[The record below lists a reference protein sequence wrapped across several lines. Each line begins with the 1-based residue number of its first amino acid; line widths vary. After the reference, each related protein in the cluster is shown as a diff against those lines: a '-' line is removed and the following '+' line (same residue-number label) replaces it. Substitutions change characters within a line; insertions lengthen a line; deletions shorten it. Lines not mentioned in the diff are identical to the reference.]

1 MSLEIKLS
9 GSAEKPA
16 GRCPINTG
24 NQYLVENNIF
34 NSRDERVKYLETG
47 EAMKYAVLIGDG
59 MADYPIE
66 KLGGKTILQAAR
78 TPAMDYI
85 AAHGK
90 TGLAKTIPEGFP
102 PGSDVANMSIFGYD
116 PAVYYS
122 GRAPLEAASMG
133 VALAPDD
140 VAFRCNLITIEHGRI
155 KDYSAGHISS
165 EEAKILIETLDAELS
180 TEELS
185 FYPGISYRHL
195 MVARK
200 NLGAETVCTPPHDIT
215 GKKIEE
221 YLPGGKAGDF
231 FSGLIKASM
240 VVLELHPVN
249 LKRIEE
255 GKNPANSIW
264 VWGQGYAPKFTPFRE
279 LYGKSGAI
287 ISAVDLLKGIGAYAG
302 LDVIEVQGATG
313 YLDTNYEGKA
323 SAAIE
328 ILKTEDLVIVHVEA
342 PDEAGHE
349 GSIDKKLKA
358 VEDFDSRIVAPIL
371 KHAEASDEPFTIL
384 VLPDHPTPIS
394 LKTHT
399 RDPIPFAVYRTD
411 KTDSDGIETF
421 DEESAKK
428 GSLGLVTASDLIGM
442 LIRAK

>member
-1 MSLEIKLS
+1 
-9 GSAEKPA
+9 
-16 GRCPINTG
+16 
-24 NQYLVENNIF
+24 
-34 NSRDERVKYLETG
+34 
-47 EAMKYAVLIGDG
+47 MKYAILIGDG

-85 AAHGK
+85 AANGK
-90 TGLAKTIPEGFP
+90 TGLAKTVPDGFP
-102 PGSDVANMSIFGYD
+102 PGSDVANMSILGYD

-133 VALAPDD
+133 VTLAVDD

-165 EEAKILIETLDAELS
+165 AEAKILIETLDAELG

-195 MVARK
+195 MVVR
-200 NLGAETVCTPPHDIT
+200 NNFGIDTECTPPHDIT
-215 GKKIEE
+215 GKRIEE
-221 YLPGGKAGDF
+221 YLPGGKDGKF
-231 FSGLIKASM
+231 FVQLIEASM
-240 VVLELHPVN
+240 VALELHPVN
-249 LKRIEE
+249 LKRIED

-279 LYGKSGAI
+279 LYGKTGAI
-287 ISAVDLLKGIGAYAG
+287 ISAVDLLKGIGIYAG
-302 LDVIEVQGATG
+302 LDVIEVPGATG
-313 YLDTNYEGKA
+313 YLDTNYEGKV

-328 ILKTEDLVIVHVEA
+328 VLKTRDLVFVHVEA

-371 KHAEASDEPFTIL
+371 KHAKASTEPFTIL

-399 RDPIPFAVYRTD
+399 KDPIPFAVYRTD
-411 KTDSDGIETF
+411 KNDPDKAEAF
-421 DEESAKK
+421 DEESIKK
-428 GSLGLVTASDLIGM
+428 GSIGLVKASDLIGM
-442 LIRAK
+442 LVKDK

>member
-1 MSLEIKLS
+1 LE
-9 GSAEKPA
+9 
-16 GRCPINTG
+16 
-24 NQYLVENNIF
+24 
-34 NSRDERVKYLETG
+34 RD

-90 TGLAKTIPEGFP
+90 IGLAKTIPDELH
-102 PGSDVANMSIFGYD
+102 PGSDVANMSILGYD

-133 VALAPDD
+133 VALASDD
-140 VAFRCNLITIEHGRI
+140 VAFRCNLVTIEHRRI

-165 EEAKILIETLDAELS
+165 EEARILIETLDAELGN
-180 TEELS
+180 EELS
-185 FYPGISYRHL
+185 FNPGISYRHL
-195 MVARK
+195 LVAK
-200 NLGAETVCTPPHDIT
+200 NNLGAETECTPPHDIT

-221 YLPGGKAGDF
+221 YLPGGKDGDF
-231 FSGLIKASM
+231 FSDLMKKSM
-240 VVLELHPVN
+240 IVLELHPVN

-264 VWGQGYAPKFTPFRE
+264 VWGQGYAPKFTPFQE
-279 LYGKSGAI
+279 LYGKTGAV
-287 ISAVDLLKGIGAYAG
+287 ISAVDLLKGIGVYAG
-302 LDVIEVQGATG
+302 MDVIEVQGATG

-328 ILKTEDLVIVHVEA
+328 VLKTRDLVFVHVEA

-358 VEDFDSRIVAPIL
+358 VEDFDSRIVVPIL
-371 KHAEASDEPFTIL
+371 KHAMASDEPFTIL

-394 LKTHT
+394 IKTHA
-399 RDPIPFAVYRTD
+399 RDPVPFAVYRTD
-411 KTDSDGIETF
+411 KTESDSSETF

-428 GSLGLVTASDLIGM
+428 GSLGLVKASDIIGI
-442 LIRAK
+442 LVKAK

>member
-1 MSLEIKLS
+1 
-9 GSAEKPA
+9 
-16 GRCPINTG
+16 
-24 NQYLVENNIF
+24 
-34 NSRDERVKYLETG
+34 
-47 EAMKYAVLIGDG
+47 

-85 AAHGK
+85 AVHGN
-90 TGLAKTIPEGFP
+90 TGLAKTIPDGLP
-102 PGSDVANMSIFGYD
+102 AGSDVANMSILGYD

-133 VALAPDD
+133 VALASDD
-140 VAFRCNLITIEHGRI
+140 VAFRCNLVTIEQGRI

-165 EEAKILIETLDAELS
+165 EEAEILIETLDTELGN
-180 TEELS
+180 EELR

-195 MVARK
+195 LIARN
-200 NLGAETVCTPPHDIT
+200 NLGVETECTPPHDIT

-221 YLPGGKAGDF
+221 YLPGGKDGDF
-231 FSGLIKASM
+231 FSDMIKKSM
-240 VVLELHPVN
+240 IILELHPVN

-264 VWGQGYAPKFTPFRE
+264 VWGQGYAPKFTPFQE
-279 LYGKSGAI
+279 LYGKAGAV
-287 ISAVDLLKGIGAYAG
+287 ISAVDLLKGIGIYAG
-302 LDVIEVQGATG
+302 LDVIEVPGATG

-323 SAAIE
+323 NAAIE
-328 ILKTEDLVIVHVEA
+328 ALKTRDLVFVHVEA

-349 GSIDKKLKA
+349 GNIDKKLRA

-371 KHAEASDEPFTIL
+371 KHAKASDEPFTIL

-394 LKTHT
+394 LKTHVP
-399 RDPIPFAVYRTD
+399 DPIPFAVYRTD
-411 KTDSDGIETF
+411 KTDSDGAETF
-421 DEESAKK
+421 DEESVKK
-428 GSLGLVTASDLIGM
+428 GSFGLVKASDLVGI
-442 LIRAK
+442 LVKAK

>member
-1 MSLEIKLS
+1 
-9 GSAEKPA
+9 
-16 GRCPINTG
+16 
-24 NQYLVENNIF
+24 
-34 NSRDERVKYLETG
+34 
-47 EAMKYAVLIGDG
+47 MKYAVLIGDG

-85 AAHGK
+85 AVHGN
-90 TGLAKTIPEGFP
+90 TGLAKTIPDGLP
-102 PGSDVANMSIFGYD
+102 AGSDVANMSIIGYD

-133 VALAPDD
+133 VALASDD
-140 VAFRCNLITIEHGRI
+140 VAFRCNLVTIEQGRI

-165 EEAKILIETLDAELS
+165 EEAEILIETLDTELGN
-180 TEELS
+180 EELR

-195 MVARK
+195 LVARN
-200 NLGAETVCTPPHDIT
+200 NLGVETECTPPHDIT

-221 YLPGGKAGDF
+221 YLPEGKDGDF
-231 FSGLIKASM
+231 FSDIIKKSM
-240 VVLELHPVN
+240 IILELHPVN

-264 VWGQGYAPKFTPFRE
+264 VWGQGYAPKFTPFQE
-279 LYGKSGAI
+279 LYGKAGAV
-287 ISAVDLLKGIGAYAG
+287 ISAVDLLKGIGIYAG
-302 LDVIEVQGATG
+302 LDVIEVPGATG

-323 SAAIE
+323 NAAIE
-328 ILKTEDLVIVHVEA
+328 ALKTKDLVFVHVEA

-349 GSIDKKLKA
+349 GSIDKKLRA

-371 KHAEASDEPFTIL
+371 KHAKASDEPFTIL

-394 LKTHT
+394 LKTHVP
-399 RDPIPFAVYRTD
+399 DPIPFAVYRTD
-411 KTDSDGIETF
+411 KKDSDGAETF
-421 DEESAKK
+421 DEESVKK
-428 GSLGLVTASDLIGM
+428 GSFGLVKASDLVGI
-442 LIRAK
+442 LVKAK

>member
-1 MSLEIKLS
+1 
-9 GSAEKPA
+9 
-16 GRCPINTG
+16 
-24 NQYLVENNIF
+24 
-34 NSRDERVKYLETG
+34 
-47 EAMKYAVLIGDG
+47 MKYAVLIGDG

-90 TGLAKTIPEGFP
+90 AGHAKTIPEGFP
-102 PGSDVANMSIFGYD
+102 PGSDVANMSILGYD

-165 EEAKILIETLDAELS
+165 EEAKILIETLDAELG
-180 TEELS
+180 TDELS

-200 NLGAETVCTPPHDIT
+200 NLGVETECTPPHDIT
-215 GKKIEE
+215 GKKIDK
-221 YLPGGKAGDF
+221 YLPRGKDGAF
-231 FSGLIKASM
+231 FSDRIKASM
-240 VVLELHPVN
+240 IVLELHPVN
-249 LKRIEE
+249 LKRVEG

-264 VWGQGYAPKFTPFRE
+264 VWGQGHAPEFTPFQE
-279 LYGKSGAI
+279 LYGKTGAI
-287 ISAVDLLKGIGAYAG
+287 ISAVDLLKGIGIYAG
-302 LDVIEVQGATG
+302 LDVIEVEGATG

-323 SAAIE
+323 NAAIE
-328 ILKTEDLVIVHVEA
+328 VLKTKDLVFVHVEA

-349 GSIDKKLKA
+349 GSVDKKLKA

-371 KHAEASDEPFTIL
+371 KHAQTSDEPFTIL
-384 VLPDHPTPIS
+384 ILPDHPTPIS
-394 LKTHT
+394 IKTHT
-399 RDPIPFAVYRTD
+399 QDPIPFAIYRTD
-411 KTDSDGIETF
+411 NKESDGVQTF
-421 DEESAKK
+421 DEDSAKK
-428 GSLGLVTASDLIGM
+428 GSLGLVKASNLIGM
-442 LIRAK
+442 LVKAK

>member
-1 MSLEIKLS
+1 
-9 GSAEKPA
+9 
-16 GRCPINTG
+16 
-24 NQYLVENNIF
+24 
-34 NSRDERVKYLETG
+34 
-47 EAMKYAVLIGDG
+47 MKYAVLIGDG

-90 TGLAKTIPEGFP
+90 TGLAKTIPDGFP
-102 PGSDVANMSIFGYD
+102 PGSDVANMSIIGYD

-122 GRAPLEAASMG
+122 GRAPLEAASMS
-133 VALAPDD
+133 VALLPDD
-140 VAFRCNLITIEHGRI
+140 VAFRCNLVTIEDGRI

-165 EEAKILIETLDAELS
+165 EEAQILIETLDTELG

-195 MVARK
+195 IVARK
-200 NLGAETVCTPPHDIT
+200 NLGAETLCTPPHDIT
-215 GKKIEE
+215 GRKIEE
-221 YLPGGKAGDF
+221 YLPSGKNGDF
-231 FSGLIKASM
+231 FSDLIKESM

-264 VWGQGYAPKFTPFRE
+264 VWGQGYAPKFTPFKE

-287 ISAVDLLKGIGAYAG
+287 ISAVDLLKGIGIYAG
-302 LDVIEVQGATG
+302 LDVIEVEGATG

-328 ILKTEDLVIVHVEA
+328 ALKIKDLVIVHVEA
-342 PDEAGHE
+342 PDESGHE
-349 GSIDKKLKA
+349 GSIDNKLKA
-358 VEDFDSRIVAPIL
+358 VEDFDSRIVTPIL
-371 KHAEASDEPFTIL
+371 KYAETSGDPFTIL

-399 RDPIPFAVYRTD
+399 RDPIPFAIYRTD
-411 KTDSDGIETF
+411 KADSDGVETF
-421 DEESAKK
+421 DEDSAKK
-428 GSLGLVTASDLIGM
+428 GSMGLVKASDLIGI
-442 LIRAK
+442 LIKAK

>member
-1 MSLEIKLS
+1 
-9 GSAEKPA
+9 
-16 GRCPINTG
+16 
-24 NQYLVENNIF
+24 
-34 NSRDERVKYLETG
+34 
-47 EAMKYAVLIGDG
+47 MKYAVLIGDG

-90 TGLAKTIPEGFP
+90 IGLAKTIPDELH
-102 PGSDVANMSIFGYD
+102 PGSDVANMSILGYD

-133 VALAPDD
+133 VALASDD
-140 VAFRCNLITIEHGRI
+140 VAFRCNLVTIEHRRI

-165 EEAKILIETLDAELS
+165 EEARILIETLDAELGN
-180 TEELS
+180 EELS
-185 FYPGISYRHL
+185 FNPGISYRHL
-195 MVARK
+195 LVAK
-200 NLGAETVCTPPHDIT
+200 NNLGAETECTPPHDIT

-221 YLPGGKAGDF
+221 YLPGGKDGDF
-231 FSGLIKASM
+231 FSDLMKKSM
-240 VVLELHPVN
+240 IVLELHPVN

-264 VWGQGYAPKFTPFRE
+264 VWGQGYAPKFTPFQE
-279 LYGKSGAI
+279 LYGKTGAV
-287 ISAVDLLKGIGAYAG
+287 ISAVDLLKGIGVYAG
-302 LDVIEVQGATG
+302 MDIIEVQGATG

-328 ILKTEDLVIVHVEA
+328 VLKTRDLVFVHVEA

-358 VEDFDSRIVAPIL
+358 VEDFDSRIVVPIL
-371 KHAEASDEPFTIL
+371 KHAMASDEPFTIL

-394 LKTHT
+394 IKTHA
-399 RDPIPFAVYRTD
+399 RDPVPFAVYRTD
-411 KTDSDGIETF
+411 KTESDSSETF

-428 GSLGLVTASDLIGM
+428 GSLGLVKASDLIGI
-442 LIRAK
+442 LVKAK

>member
-1 MSLEIKLS
+1 
-9 GSAEKPA
+9 
-16 GRCPINTG
+16 
-24 NQYLVENNIF
+24 
-34 NSRDERVKYLETG
+34 
-47 EAMKYAVLIGDG
+47 MKYAVLIGDG

-66 KLGGKTILQAAR
+66 KLGGKTILQAAQ

-85 AAHGK
+85 AANGK
-90 TGLAKTIPEGFP
+90 IGLAKTIPDELH
-102 PGSDVANMSIFGYD
+102 PGSDVANMSILGYD

-133 VALAPDD
+133 VALASDD
-140 VAFRCNLITIEHGRI
+140 VAFRCNLVTIEHRRI

-165 EEAKILIETLDAELS
+165 EEARILIETLDAELGN
-180 TEELS
+180 EELS
-185 FYPGISYRHL
+185 FNPGISYRHL
-195 MVARK
+195 LVAK
-200 NLGAETVCTPPHDIT
+200 NNLGAETECTPPHDIT

-221 YLPGGKAGDF
+221 YLPGGKDGNF
-231 FSGLIKASM
+231 FSDLMKKSM
-240 VVLELHPVN
+240 IVLELHPVN

-264 VWGQGYAPKFTPFRE
+264 VWGQGYAPKFTPFQE
-279 LYGKSGAI
+279 LYGKTGAV
-287 ISAVDLLKGIGAYAG
+287 ISAVDLLKGIGVYAG
-302 LDVIEVQGATG
+302 MDVIEVQGATG

-328 ILKTEDLVIVHVEA
+328 VLKTRDLVFVHVEA

-371 KHAEASDEPFTIL
+371 KHAMASDEPFTIL

-394 LKTHT
+394 IKTHA
-399 RDPIPFAVYRTD
+399 RDPVPFAVYRTD
-411 KTDSDGIETF
+411 KTESDSTETF

-428 GSLGLVTASDLIGM
+428 GSLGLVKASDLIGI
-442 LIRAK
+442 LVKAK

>member
-1 MSLEIKLS
+1 
-9 GSAEKPA
+9 
-16 GRCPINTG
+16 
-24 NQYLVENNIF
+24 
-34 NSRDERVKYLETG
+34 
-47 EAMKYAVLIGDG
+47 

-85 AAHGK
+85 AVHGN
-90 TGLAKTIPEGFP
+90 TGLAKTIPDGLP
-102 PGSDVANMSIFGYD
+102 AGSDVANMSILGYD

-133 VALAPDD
+133 VALASDD
-140 VAFRCNLITIEHGRI
+140 VAFRCNLVTIEQGRI

-165 EEAKILIETLDAELS
+165 EEAEILIETLDTELGN
-180 TEELS
+180 EELR

-195 MVARK
+195 LVARN
-200 NLGAETVCTPPHDIT
+200 NLGVETECTPPHDIT

-221 YLPGGKAGDF
+221 YLPGGKDGDF
-231 FSGLIKASM
+231 FSDMIKKSM
-240 VVLELHPVN
+240 IILELHPVN

-264 VWGQGYAPKFTPFRE
+264 VWGQGYAPKFTQFQE
-279 LYGKSGAI
+279 LYGKIGAV
-287 ISAVDLLKGIGAYAG
+287 ISAVDLLKGIGIYAG
-302 LDVIEVQGATG
+302 LDVIEVSGATG

-323 SAAIE
+323 NAAIE
-328 ILKTEDLVIVHVEA
+328 ALKTRDLVFVHVEA

-349 GSIDKKLKA
+349 GSIDKKLRA

-371 KHAEASDEPFTIL
+371 KHAKASDEPFTIL

-394 LKTHT
+394 LKTHVP
-399 RDPIPFAVYRTD
+399 DPIPFAVYRTD
-411 KTDSDGIETF
+411 KTDSDGAEAF
-421 DEESAKK
+421 DEESVKK
-428 GSLGLVTASDLIGM
+428 GSFGLVKASDLVGI
-442 LIRAK
+442 LVKAK

>member
-1 MSLEIKLS
+1 
-9 GSAEKPA
+9 
-16 GRCPINTG
+16 
-24 NQYLVENNIF
+24 
-34 NSRDERVKYLETG
+34 
-47 EAMKYAVLIGDG
+47 MKYAVLIGDG

-90 TGLAKTIPEGFP
+90 IGLAKTIPDELH
-102 PGSDVANMSIFGYD
+102 PGSDVANMSILGYD

-133 VALAPDD
+133 VALASDD
-140 VAFRCNLITIEHGRI
+140 VAFRCNLVTIEHRRI

-165 EEAKILIETLDAELS
+165 EEARILIETLDAELGN
-180 TEELS
+180 EELS
-185 FYPGISYRHL
+185 FNPGISYRHL
-195 MVARK
+195 LVAK
-200 NLGAETVCTPPHDIT
+200 NNLGAETECTPPHDIT

-221 YLPGGKAGDF
+221 YLPGGKDGDF
-231 FSGLIKASM
+231 FSDLMKKSM
-240 VVLELHPVN
+240 IVLELHPVN

-264 VWGQGYAPKFTPFRE
+264 VWGQGYAPKFTPFQE
-279 LYGKSGAI
+279 LYGKTGAV
-287 ISAVDLLKGIGAYAG
+287 ISAVDLLKGIGVYAG
-302 LDVIEVQGATG
+302 MDVIEVQGATG

-328 ILKTEDLVIVHVEA
+328 VLKTRDLVFVHVEA

-358 VEDFDSRIVAPIL
+358 VEDFDSRIVVPIL
-371 KHAEASDEPFTIL
+371 KHAMASDEPFTIL

-394 LKTHT
+394 IKTHA
-399 RDPIPFAVYRTD
+399 RDPVPFAVYRTD
-411 KTDSDGIETF
+411 KTESDSSETF

-428 GSLGLVTASDLIGM
+428 GSLGLVKASDLIGI
-442 LIRAK
+442 LVKAK